1 MDEEREETEPI
12 TYDDNTILTAEQIAA
27 WVQVSVHTVRSWPL
41 PRLKLPGSTV
51 RFSARQVLAYLEG
64 RDWR

>member
-1 MDEEREETEPI
+1 MTNEGEQAGPI
-12 TYDDNTILTAEQIAA
+12 AYDDNTILTTKQIAS
-27 WVQVSVHTVRSWPL
+27 WIQVSEHTVKMWPL

-51 RFSARQVLAYLEG
+51 RFSARQVIAYLEG